1 MESAG
6 SPVFTEVDDAAS
18 YGKQLRAHCG
28 KEINMSD

>member
-6 SPVFTEVDDAAS
+6 SPVFKEVDDAAS